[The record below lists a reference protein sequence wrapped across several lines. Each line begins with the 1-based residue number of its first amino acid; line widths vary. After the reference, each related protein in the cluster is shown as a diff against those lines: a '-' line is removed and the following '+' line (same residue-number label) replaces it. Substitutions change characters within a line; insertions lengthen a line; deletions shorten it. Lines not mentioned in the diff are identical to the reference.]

1 MTGTL
6 RLIDKPRPGEYP
18 PYAAMYID
26 LLPDDGR
33 VLEYLAEGARR
44 VESVFESASADRLVH
59 RYAAGK
65 WTPREVLLHII
76 DDERVF
82 SYRALRFARG
92 DQTELPGFEQDPYVA
107 ESGANARSVASLL
120 EEHRAVRDSTLAL
133 FQHLPVAAFDRAGVA
148 SGYRVTVRAL
158 AYHITGHELHH
169 LNVLRER
176 YAIGTSR

>member
-1 MTGTL
+1 ML
-6 RLIDKPRPGEYP
+6 RSIEKPRAGEYA

-33 VLEYLAEGARR
+33 VLEHLADQARR
-44 VESVFESASADRLVH
+44 VESAFESASADRLIH

-76 DDERVF
+76 DDERIF

-92 DQTELPGFEQDPYVA
+92 DTTDLPGFEQDPYVA
-107 ESGANARSVASLL
+107 ASGANSRSVASLL
-120 EEHRAVRDSTLAL
+120 EEHHAVRQGTLAL
-133 FQHLPVAAFDRAGVA
+133 FQNLPAEAFDGAGVA
-148 SGYRVTVRAL
+148 SGARVTVRAL
-158 AYHITGHELHH
+158 AYHVAGHELHH

-176 YAIGTSR
+176 YGIGIAR